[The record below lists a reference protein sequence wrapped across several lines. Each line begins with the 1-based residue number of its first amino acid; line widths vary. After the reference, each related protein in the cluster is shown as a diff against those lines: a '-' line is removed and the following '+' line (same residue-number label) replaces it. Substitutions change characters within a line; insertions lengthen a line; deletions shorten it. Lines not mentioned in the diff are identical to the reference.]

1 LYILYKDPFIRQEKT
16 GDVPMRLVCT
26 TLVLFLALLTGCAS
40 GEKKAGE
47 LLDTAR
53 FEEKQHNLEHATKL
67 YDEILRVYP
76 SSPAAKAAAAR
87 LAELKQ
93 HKP

>member
-1 LYILYKDPFIRQEKT
+1 LYILYKEPFIRQEKT
-16 GDVPMRLVCT
+16 GDVPMRVLCT
-26 TLVLFLALLTGCAS
+26 TLALFLALLTGCAS
-40 GEKKAGE
+40 EEKKAGE
-47 LLDTAR
+47 LLETAR